1 MFQPQNQVDDRLT
14 KRQREVLERLEQ
26 GYGVKQISHDIGIT
40 RAAVYQ
46 HIDRLR
52 RQGALAETYTP
63 SGRPPRREPEAR
75 NSALA
80 AAAVPPR
87 ESGLAR
93 LRELAAG
100 HGDGDG
106 PAYAEAIEAAIAGG
120 DAVALAYELGRI
132 DASGLTGLPADLVE
146 SALRRLAV
154 LPAVDATPGKE

>member
-1 MFQPQNQVDDRLT
+1 MFQPQNQVDDPLT

-26 GYGVKQISHDIGIT
+26 GYAAKQIAHDIGIT

-46 HIDRLR
+46 HIERLR

-63 SGRPPRREPEAR
+63 SGRPPRRAPEGG
-75 NSALA
+75 SAALGQA
-80 AAAVPPR
+80 AAAPR

-100 HGDGDG
+100 DRDD
-106 PAYAEAIEAAIAGG
+106 PAYAEAIEAAIAGA

-154 LPAVDATPGKE
+154 LPAVEATPTKE

>member
-1 MFQPQNQVDDRLT
+1 MLQPQKQVDDPLT

-26 GYGVKQISHDIGIT
+26 GYAAKQIAHDIGIT

-46 HIDRLR
+46 HIERLR

-63 SGRPPRREPEAR
+63 SGRPPRRAPEGG
-75 NSALA
+75 SAALGQA
-80 AAAVPPR
+80 AAAPR

-100 HGDGDG
+100 DRDD
-106 PAYAEAIEAAIAGG
+106 PAYAIAGS

-154 LPAVDATPGKE
+154 LPAVEATPTKE